1 VDDPHNYYPPDFLN
15 TLTPTGLPPHL
26 LKLKINCPIIL
37 IRNIDPANGLCN
49 GTRLVVRGFQKNVID
64 AEIVLGQHAGK
75 RIFLPR
81 IPLCPS
87 DDEMFPFQFK
97 RKQFPVRLSFAMTV
111 NKAQG
116 QTIPNAG
123 IYLPEPVF
131 SHGQL
136 YVALS
141 RSTSRKNVK
150 VLVIPDADNK
160 KNKSD
165 ESKKKRRPVDT
176 YTKNIVWKEIL
187 TS

>member
-1 VDDPHNYYPPDFLN
+1 M
-15 TLTPTGLPPHL
+15 
-26 LKLKINCPIIL
+26 
-37 IRNIDPANGLCN
+37 
-49 GTRLVVRGFQKNVID
+49 
-64 AEIVLGQHAGK
+64 
-75 RIFLPR
+75 PR
-81 IPLCPS
+81 TPLCPS

-97 RKQFPVRLSFAMTV
+97 RKQFPIRLSFAMTV

-141 RSTSRKNVK
+141 RSTARKNIKILIAPTTNNEKNVS
-150 VLVIPDADNK
+150 DDSRRNSSNYS
-160 KNKSD
+160 KNKS
-165 ESKKKRRPVDT
+165 SNNKKKISDDSSRNSSDYRKNKSSNCPVGN
-176 YTKNIVWKEIL
+176 YTRNIVYREVL